1 LTVIYA
7 GVIILVMRVPLTKYG
22 WPEAVVFPAGV
33 LAIMAILLLG
43 GTTILSGWAVVLI
56 ESLLAVVFIWLL
68 AFFRDPYRNCPM
80 DKNILLAPA
89 DGQITDIETVQEDS
103 FIGSTALRLG
113 IFLSIFDVHINR
125 SPCNAKVERITYRKG
140 KYKNAK
146 NLLSG
151 RVNESNDIWLV
162 RTDNP
167 GEKILVRQ
175 ISGAIARRIV
185 CDITEGY
192 QLSSGEKFG
201 MIKFGSRTE
210 LYVPVC
216 ESAKCLVRIGDKVK
230 AGLTLLIRY
239 QQCPD

>member
-1 LTVIYA
+1 
-7 GVIILVMRVPLTKYG
+7 MRIPLTKYG
-22 WPEAVVFPAGV
+22 WPQVVVIPAGV
-33 LAIMAILLLG
+33 LAIMLILLLSG
-43 GTTILSGWAVVLI
+43 PPGRLGGWAVVLI
-56 ESLLAVVFIWLL
+56 ETLLAVVFIWLL
-68 AFFRDPYRNCPM
+68 AFFRDPYRRCPS
-80 DKNILLAPA
+80 DKSILLAPA
-89 DGQITDIETVQEDS
+89 DGQITDIETVEEDT
-103 FIGSTALRLG
+103 FIGSKALRLG

-146 NLLSG
+146 NPQSG

-185 CDITEGY
+185 CRVSEG
-192 QLSSGEKFG
+192 QKLSSGEKFG

-210 LYVPVC
+210 LYVPAR
-216 ESAKCLVRIGDKVK
+216 EGARCLVQIGDKVK
-230 AGLTLLIRY
+230 AGLTPLIRFE
-239 QQCPD
+239 